1 MQVSVHDLIYIIVRY
16 FRVMRFLLC
25 FGSEHI
31 QLLGHF
37 RLAGGEH
44 MPIHTGYIDGFVS
57 HARGNGG
64 ERETHV
70 DQKGDV
76 RVPQIMD
83 ADSLYTSS
91 FLTAL
96 HFAGQEVFGE
106 GKDSLVRFRL
116 VERLDVILHF
126 VADVLR
132 HLNGSIALFR
142 LGRRDDVLT
151 IQAGIRLAD
160 GHGSLLKIEVGRGQR
175 QQLALTESAPVQHFK
190 CVVREGLVHNRL

>member
-1 MQVSVHDLIYIIVRY
+1 
-16 FRVMRFLLC
+16 
-25 FGSEHI
+25 
-31 QLLGHF
+31 
-37 RLAGGEH
+37 

-91 FLTAL
+91 FRTAL

-106 GKDSLVRFRL
+106 GEDSLVRFRL
-116 VERLDVILHF
+116 VERLDVIPHF

-142 LGRRDDVLT
+142 LGRRDDVL
-151 IQAGIRLAD
+151 
-160 GHGSLLKIEVGRGQR
+160 
-175 QQLALTESAPVQHFK
+175 LTDTVPFSKSKSEGVSANSSPSRSPHQYSIS
-190 CVVREGLVHNRL
+190 NA

>member
-1 MQVSVHDLIYIIVRY
+1 MLSIAEWTDRALALSSPMKLTSSASFSPSIRISLRLKIHQAQAKN
-16 FRVMRFLLC
+16 FCRVLD
-25 FGSEHI
+25 I
-31 QLLGHF
+31 
-37 RLAGGEH
+37 
-44 MPIHTGYIDGFVS
+44 
-57 HARGNGG
+57 
-64 ERETHV
+64 
-70 DQKGDV
+70 

-91 FLTAL
+91 FRTAL

-116 VERLDVILHF
+116 VERLDVIPHF

-160 GHGSLLKIEVGRGQR
+160 GHGSFLKIEVGRGQR

>member
-1 MQVSVHDLIYIIVRY
+1 
-16 FRVMRFLLC
+16 
-25 FGSEHI
+25 
-31 QLLGHF
+31 
-37 RLAGGEH
+37 

-91 FLTAL
+91 FRTAL
-96 HFAGQEVFGE
+96 HFAGQEEFGE

-116 VERLDVILHF
+116 VERLDVIPHF

-142 LGRRDDVLT
+142 LGRRDYDSSGYT
-151 IQAGIRLAD
+151 
-160 GHGSLLKIEVGRGQR
+160 S
-175 QQLALTESAPVQHFK
+175 
-190 CVVREGLVHNRL
+190 C

>member
-1 MQVSVHDLIYIIVRY
+1 
-16 FRVMRFLLC
+16 
-25 FGSEHI
+25 
-31 QLLGHF
+31 
-37 RLAGGEH
+37 

-91 FLTAL
+91 FRTAL

-106 GKDSLVRFRL
+106 GEDSLVRFRL
-116 VERLDVILHF
+116 VERLDVIPHF

-142 LGRRDDVLT
+142 LGRRDVRFKRVYVL
-151 IQAGIRLAD
+151 
-160 GHGSLLKIEVGRGQR
+160 
-175 QQLALTESAPVQHFK
+175 LTDTVPFSKSKSEGVSANSSPSRSPHQYSIS
-190 CVVREGLVHNRL
+190 NA